1 MRFSVFYQLPISSGQ
16 VLATR
21 YAETIEQIQVAE
33 QLGFSVA
40 WLAEAHFR
48 PEFSSL
54 PTPLLFLA
62 NVASRTERIRLGTAA
77 TQIPLHHP
85 LRLAEEGA
93 MLDVLSGGRLE
104 LGVGRG
110 PAPFPLASFGVSQA
124 EVNKRFVE
132 GLSVVRQAWTH
143 EQFSFRG
150 EFFQI
155 RQLGIVPRPIQKP
168 TPPIRV
174 TTNSAE
180 TAIWSAKEGLPI
192 MIGTV
197 ANPLPSLFHEHIEL
211 YRQNYR
217 HNIDNTEISG
227 SGIGVDSGQTGE
239 VSAVVMMYPAPSQ
252 AATEAEY
259 LPSLN
264 SYLGGILGRR
274 AASYAEVNASLGFV
288 GESAKIA
295 SRLRALQERA
305 NLTELICWF
314 NPGGLVEHR
323 VVLAAM
329 ERFAKEVMP
338 LVVATT
344 E

>member
-1 MRFSVFYQLPISSGQ
+1 
-16 VLATR
+16 
-21 YAETIEQIQVAE
+21 
-33 QLGFSVA
+33 
-40 WLAEAHFR
+40 
-48 PEFSSL
+48 
-54 PTPLLFLA
+54 
-62 NVASRTERIRLGTAA
+62 
-77 TQIPLHHP
+77 
-85 LRLAEEGA
+85 

-110 PAPFPLASFGVSQA
+110 PAPLPLASFGVPQA

-132 GLSVVRQAWTH
+132 GLSLVRQAWTQ
-143 EQFSFRG
+143 EQFSFQG

-174 TTNSAE
+174 TSNSAE
-180 TAIWSAKEGLPI
+180 TAIWSAQEGLPI

-197 ANPLPSLFHEHIEL
+197 ANPLPNMFHQHIEL

-217 HNIDNTEISG
+217 SNNVNSNNKSVKISNTSVE
-227 SGIGVDSGQTGE
+227 SGQTGE

-252 AATEAEY
+252 GATETQY

-274 AASYAEVNASLGFV
+274 AATYAEVNTGLGFV
-288 GESAKIA
+288 GESEKIA
-295 SRLRALQERA
+295 SRLRVLQERE

-323 VVLAAM
+323 LVLAAM

-338 LVVATT
+338 AVLATSK
-344 E
+344 